1 VHLLDAIIAFAAVVL
16 VASLIVTAGT
26 QFIISV
32 LGLRGTNLL
41 RSLADLFENACDDAD
56 ARRYGRVIARR
67 ALRHPLISGSVFSRF
82 GIRVEKLPF
91 VPADAAGKLRWAGD
105 GIPFQPW
112 LLGALSGFFIWPA
125 TLAAITR
132 LSSVDI
138 YAFSSVVTSYVPFLN
153 FCEHPWRT
161 GALAGAVLGGLIS
174 RWRLATSVRAD
185 ELVGVL
191 EKLSTP
197 PSGSLPDPAQRA
209 MLVIAGEAE
218 SGPRAKMNSMTAEFD
233 KFVRELPENDE
244 DDMGVAAEKTPTQAP
259 SQTAARLEGLNS
271 WFDHAMNRASQRFTV
286 QARVIT
292 VVLAAAVVFAAH
304 LDAIHLFRTLSSDSQ
319 VRAQLTSSADAMTKQ
334 AAILSRT
341 REDGA
346 SREVV
351 PDIYRKAM
359 VDVLQS
365 VPAAVEQAKSKSRHS
380 SRHTAA
386 PGATASQD
394 VAGSGAAES
403 PDAVQA
409 VAQISS
415 DGAQPAVQA
424 ELSSVRES
432 KRKSSK
438 SSKAKSPATVAE
450 KSPAIPAEDRAMMQA
465 KARASK
471 ALETTPGFATREDAV
486 SWLRSTLN
494 SDPALENIAAN
505 YEQAINAQLVSD
517 SDKLVDHAASL
528 KHDLA
533 QSELQL
539 FPEKWPG
546 WMPRSNEL
554 PGLLVALALLS
565 LGAPICYNLL
575 KTMASLRPVPLTE
588 ASSQPERRIRRE
600 DRRSPQTRQQ
610 VRPQARAQVRAPEK
624 LEKKDDEL
632 ESAAIGHTSDRL

>member
-1 VHLLDAIIAFAAVVL
+1 MHLLDAIIAFAAVVL

-32 LGLRGTNLL
+32 LGLRGANLL

-67 ALRHPLISGSVFSRF
+67 SLRHPLISGSVFSRF
-82 GIRVEKLPF
+82 GVRVEELPF

-125 TLAAITR
+125 ALAAITR

-138 YAFSSVVTSYVPFLN
+138 YAFSSVVTSYMPFLN

-161 GALAGAVLGGLIS
+161 GALVGAVLGGLIS

-185 ELVGVL
+185 ELVAVL

-244 DDMGVAAEKTPTQAP
+244 DDMAVAAEKTPTQAP

-319 VRAQLTSSADAMTKQ
+319 VRAQLTNSADAMTKQ
-334 AAILSRT
+334 AAVLSRT
-341 REDGA
+341 REEGA

-359 VDVLQS
+359 VDVLQP
-365 VPAAVEQAKSKSRHS
+365 VPAGVEQAKSKSRHS
-380 SRHTAA
+380 TRHTAA
-386 PGATASQD
+386 PASQD

-403 PDAVQA
+403 PDAIQA

-424 ELSSVRES
+424 EPTSVKES
-432 KRKSSK
+432 KHKSSK
-438 SSKAKSPATVAE
+438 SSKAKSPATEIE

-471 ALETTPGFATREDAV
+471 ALETTLCFASREDAV

-494 SDPALENIAAN
+494 SDPALENIVAN
-505 YEQAINAQLVSD
+505 YEQAINAQLLSD
-517 SDKLVDHAASL
+517 SDKLMDHSASL

-588 ASSQPERRIRRE
+588 VSNQPERRIRRE

-610 VRPQARAQVRAPEK
+610 VRPQPRAQVRAPEK